1 MFFKRRIFAA
11 SVLAMGAANII
22 TPRPALAV
30 GGPTLDGVYG
40 VRIVTSHGDCPGSYN
55 LRVAVQDGDV
65 RIVSY
70 GLVQGSG
77 RISPQGNVFMTF
89 GLLNHTAR
97 VAGKI
102 RGASGRGSW
111 SSESM
116 GCGGYWQAMRGM

>member
-1 MFFKRRIFAA
+1 MLVKCSILVA
-11 SVLAMGAANII
+11 STIAIGLASLI
-22 TPRPALAV
+22 TTEPALAV
-30 GGPTLDGVYG
+30 GGAMHDGVYG
-40 VRIVTSHGDCPGSYN
+40 VRIVTRRGDCPSSYD
-55 LRVAVQDGDV
+55 LKVAVQDGDV

-77 RISPQGNVFMTF
+77 KISPNGNVSMTF

-102 RGASGRGSW
+102 RGASGRGLW

-116 GCGGYWQAMRGM
+116 GCGGYWQAMRGA

>member
-1 MFFKRRIFAA
+1 MFSKCKIFAA
-11 SVLAMGAANII
+11 SILAFGAANII
-22 TPRPALAV
+22 TSLPAHAV
-30 GGPTLDGVYG
+30 GGPSLDGVYG
-40 VRIVTSHGDCPGSYN
+40 VRIVTSHGDCAGSYN
-55 LRVAVQDGDV
+55 LKVAVQDGDV

-77 RISPQGNVFMTF
+77 KISPHGHVSMTF
-89 GLLNHTAR
+89 GMLNHTAR

>member
-1 MFFKRRIFAA
+1 MSFKCRSFTAA
-11 SVLAMGAANII
+11 LLAIGAANII
-22 TPRPALAV
+22 ASRPALAV

-55 LRVAVQDGDV
+55 LKVAVQDGDV

-77 RISPQGNVFMTF
+77 KISPHGHVFMTF
-89 GLLNHTAR
+89 GMLNHTAR

-102 RGASGRGSW
+102 KGASGRGSW